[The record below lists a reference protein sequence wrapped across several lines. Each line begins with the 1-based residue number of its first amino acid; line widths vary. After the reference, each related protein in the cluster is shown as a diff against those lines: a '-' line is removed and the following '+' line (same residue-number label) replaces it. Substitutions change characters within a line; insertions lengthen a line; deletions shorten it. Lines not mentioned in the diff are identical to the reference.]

1 MLIIALTGGIGSGKT
16 TVSEIFKSK
25 NIPVIDTDVIARQ
38 IVEKDKPEYNK
49 IIPEYNKII
58 KLFGEKILNEDKN
71 IDRLALGKL
80 IFSSK
85 EKRLQLEKLLHPVIW
100 STVASQLKLLT
111 SSLPIPAYCII
122 VVPLLLENLTKIKP
136 VTFDRILVVDVDE
149 ETQIKRSKERDNCGE
164 TIIKNI
170 MENQVS
176 RQIRTDA
183 ADDIILNSDNVD
195 SLNKKV
201 ENLHQQY
208 QLLAKN
214 ITK

>member
-1 MLIIALTGGIGSGKT
+1 MLVIALTGGIGSGKT

-38 IVEKDKPEYNK
+38 IVEKDKPAYDE
-49 IIPEYNKII
+49 II
-58 KLFGEKILNEDKN
+58 KLFGKKILNKDKN
-71 IDRLALGKL
+71 IDRPALGKL

-100 STVASQLKLLT
+100 NTVASQLKLLT

-122 VVPLLLENLTKIKP
+122 VVPLLLENLTKIKS
-136 VTFDRILVVDVDE
+136 VKFDRILVIDVDE

-183 ADDIILNSDNVD
+183 ADDIILNSDNLD

-214 ITK
+214 LTK

>member
-49 IIPEYNKII
+49 II
-58 KLFGEKILNEDKN
+58 KLFGKKILNKDKN
-71 IDRLALGKL
+71 IDRPALSKL

-136 VTFDRILVVDVDE
+136 VTFDRILVIDVDE

-170 MENQVS
+170 MKNQVS

-183 ADDIILNSDNVD
+183 ADDIILNSNNLD

-214 ITK
+214 LTK

>member
-38 IVEKDKPEYNK
+38 IVEKDKPAYDE
-49 IIPEYNKII
+49 II
-58 KLFGEKILNEDKN
+58 KLFGEKILNKDKN
-71 IDRLALGKL
+71 IDRPALGKL

-100 STVASQLKLLT
+100 NTVTSQIKVLT

-122 VVPLLLENLTKIKP
+122 VVPLLLENMTKIKS
-136 VTFDRILVVDVDE
+136 VTFDRILVIDVDE
-149 ETQIKRSKERDNCGE
+149 ETQIKRSKKRDNCDE
-164 TIIKNI
+164 TMIKNI
-170 MENQVS
+170 MKNQVS
-176 RQIRTDA
+176 RQIRIDA
-183 ADDIILNSDNVD
+183 ADDIILNSDNLD

-214 ITK
+214 LTK

>member
-49 IIPEYNKII
+49 II
-58 KLFGEKILNEDKN
+58 KLFGKKILNKDKN

-100 STVASQLKLLT
+100 NTVASQIKVLT

-122 VVPLLLENLTKIKP
+122 VVPLLLENITKIKP
-136 VTFDRILVVDVDE
+136 VTFDRILVIDADE
-149 ETQIKRSKERDNCGE
+149 ETQIKRSKKRDNCDE
-164 TIIKNI
+164 TLIKNI
-170 MENQVS
+170 MKNQVS
-176 RQIRTDA
+176 RQIRIDA
-183 ADDIILNSDNVD
+183 ADDIILNSDDFD
-195 SLNKKV
+195 SLNKKI

-214 ITK
+214 ITM

>member
-16 TVSEIFKSK
+16 TVSEIDTSK
-25 NIPVIDTDVIARQ
+25 NIPLIDTDVRARQ

-49 IIPEYNKII
+49 II
-58 KLFGEKILNEDKN
+58 KLFGKKILNKDKN

-85 EKRLQLEKLLHPVIW
+85 EKRLKLEKLLHPVIW
-100 STVASQLKLLT
+100 NTVASQIKVLT

-122 VVPLLLENLTKIKP
+122 VVPLLLENITKIKP
-136 VTFDRILVVDVDE
+136 VTFDRILVIDVDE
-149 ETQIKRSKERDNCGE
+149 ETQIKRSKKRDNCDE
-164 TIIKNI
+164 TLIKNI
-170 MENQVS
+170 MKNQVS
-176 RQIRTDA
+176 RQIRIDA
-183 ADDIILNSDNVD
+183 ADDIILNSDDFD
-195 SLNKKV
+195 SLNKKI

-208 QLLAKN
+208 QLLVKN

>member
-38 IVEKDKPEYNK
+38 IVKKDKPAYDE
-49 IIPEYNKII
+49 II
-58 KLFGEKILNEDKN
+58 KLFGKKIINKDKN
-71 IDRLALGKL
+71 IDRPALGKL

-85 EKRLQLEKLLHPVIW
+85 EKRLQLEKILHPVIW
-100 STVASQLKLLT
+100 NTVASQLKLLT

-122 VVPLLLENLTKIKP
+122 VVPLLLENLTKIKS
-136 VTFDRILVVDVDE
+136 VTFDRILVIDVDE
-149 ETQIKRSKERDNCGE
+149 ETQIKRSKKRDNCGE
-164 TIIKNI
+164 IMIKNI
-170 MENQVS
+170 MKNQVS
-176 RQIRTDA
+176 RQIRIDA
-183 ADDIILNSDNVD
+183 ADDIILNSDNLD

-214 ITK
+214 LTK

>member
-1 MLIIALTGGIGSGKT
+1 MLVIALTGGIGSGKT

-38 IVEKDKPEYNK
+38 IVEKDKPAYDE
-49 IIPEYNKII
+49 II
-58 KLFGEKILNEDKN
+58 KLFGKKILNKDKN
-71 IDRLALGKL
+71 IDRPALGKL

-100 STVASQLKLLT
+100 NTVASQIKLLT

-122 VVPLLLENLTKIKP
+122 VVPLLLENLTKIKS
-136 VTFDRILVVDVDE
+136 VAFDRILVIDVDE
-149 ETQIKRSKERDNCGE
+149 ETQIKRSKKRDNCDE
-164 TIIKNI
+164 TMIKNI
-170 MENQVS
+170 MKNQVS
-176 RQIRTDA
+176 RQIRIDA
-183 ADDIILNSDNVD
+183 ADDIILNSDNLD

-214 ITK
+214 LTK

>member
-38 IVEKDKPEYNK
+38 IVKKDKPAYDE
-49 IIPEYNKII
+49 II
-58 KLFGEKILNEDKN
+58 KLFGKKIINKDKN
-71 IDRLALGKL
+71 IDRPALGKL

-136 VTFDRILVVDVDE
+136 VTFDRILVIDVDE
-149 ETQIKRSKERDNCGE
+149 ETQIKRSKKRDNCGE
-164 TIIKNI
+164 IMIKNI
-170 MENQVS
+170 MKNQVS
-176 RQIRTDA
+176 RQIRIDA
-183 ADDIILNSDNVD
+183 ADDIILNSDNLD

-214 ITK
+214 LTK

>member
-38 IVEKDKPEYNK
+38 IVKKDKPAYGEV
-49 IIPEYNKII
+49 I
-58 KLFGEKILNEDKN
+58 KLFGKKILKKDNN
-71 IDRLALGKL
+71 IDRAALGK
-80 IFSSK
+80 IVFSSK

-100 STVASQLKLLT
+100 STVTSQLKSLT
-111 SSLPIPAYCII
+111 SSLPVPAYCII
-122 VVPLLLENLTKIKP
+122 VIPLLLENLTKIKP
-136 VTFDRILVVDVDE
+136 VTFDRILVIDVDE
-149 ETQIKRSKERDNCGE
+149 ETQIKRSKKRDNCGE

-183 ADDIILNSDNVD
+183 ADDIILNSDNLN

-214 ITK
+214 LTK